1 MRACVRALIPRQ
13 PLTQNT
19 SEPLILK
26 YRDTDEVLVFVKIIL
41 RAERHELRVS
51 PVYRPASRLSV
62 EDRRRMRSEKALR
75 TLNGSSFHRAD
86 GAGTH
91 RPKHAQSKSTLS
103 AAWCDVAVERNL
115 VVDGQARRTA
125 HRSTLPVG
133 YSTDARRRY
142 DQAHPV
148 GWWRHRSGNL
158 AKTIPTQSRDAMA
171 IIQKTISDRVVV
183 YNVIKSN
190 RESVVRVTRR
200 GGKQREFDP
209 RSVCHVMYTL

>member
-1 MRACVRALIPRQ
+1 VPPPIIEYTSQGCKQHISQVFSRFSAAPAAAAAAGQRVNTRLYTNDVTKHMRACVRALIPRQ

-103 AAWCDVAVERNL
+103 AA
-115 VVDGQARRTA
+115 
-125 HRSTLPVG
+125 
-133 YSTDARRRY
+133 
-142 DQAHPV
+142 
-148 GWWRHRSGNL
+148 
-158 AKTIPTQSRDAMA
+158 
-171 IIQKTISDRVVV
+171 
-183 YNVIKSN
+183 
-190 RESVVRVTRR
+190 
-200 GGKQREFDP
+200 
-209 RSVCHVMYTL
+209 